1 MRVKIAYGVELDN
14 VPEIVSELI
23 DEEALCLSQVER
35 SLDAVCSALKH
46 EAPNMDYVLEKLD
59 DTRRILGS
67 LDVRLN
73 EMESLLGGFIEAKKH
88 EDEEESGA
96 PEPAPPS
103 QAPPVVPPPVV
114 PPPVVAELDDSED
127 DSEDDASQEVRSEKI
142 NEDGVYDYERPYE
155 VAKESEK

>member
-35 SLDAVCSALKH
+35 NLDAVCSALKH

-59 DTRRILGS
+59 DTRRIVGS

-88 EDEEESGA
+88 EDEEESDA
-96 PEPAPPS
+96 PEPEPPR
-103 QAPPVVPPPVV
+103 QAPPVVPTPVV
-114 PPPVVAELDDSED
+114 VEVD